1 MKSSSRGVEE
11 TLTQLLRRPRMA
23 SCASALLLALVA
35 GPAHALSTDA
45 QQPVQIEAD
54 FAELDDEEHTT
65 VYVGNVVVDQG
76 SMHMTGD
83 RLRVNFTENKDMKD
97 AYLEGRPATFKQTPD
112 HDDDVHGQA
121 MQIEYHADRSLL
133 NLIEKARVTQGE
145 RLFEGHRINYDTK
158 KSIITARSARAGEAD
173 KDQRPKDGS
182 GRVRI
187 IIPPK
192 KKPPEASPA
201 PAPAAAA
208 TQAPA
213 AVVVPPAPDGD
224 RDGVP
229 DGDDKC
235 PASTGGA
242 KVNAQ
247 GCRVSS

>member
-1 MKSSSRGVEE
+1 MKWSSRKVE
-11 TLTQLLRRPRMA
+11 
-23 SCASALLLALVA
+23 SALLVVLAVITM
-35 GPAHALSTDA
+35 PCVALSTDP

-83 RLRVNFTENKDMKD
+83 RLRVNFTASKDMKD

-121 MQIEYHADRSLL
+121 LKIEYHAEQSLL

-173 KDQRPKDGS
+173 KDQHPKAGS

-187 IIPPK
+187 VIPPNK
-192 KKPPEASPA
+192 KKGDETSTKMAPSTKTETSSDAKPTAAPP
-201 PAPAAAA
+201 
-208 TQAPA
+208 
-213 AVVVPPAPDGD
+213 
-224 RDGVP
+224 
-229 DGDDKC
+229 
-235 PASTGGA
+235 
-242 KVNAQ
+242 
-247 GCRVSS
+247 

>member
-1 MKSSSRGVEE
+1 MKSSSRRVES
-11 TLTQLLRRPRMA
+11 TLLV
-23 SCASALLLALVA
+23 LAMFA
-35 GPAHALSTDA
+35 GPVHALSTDA

-112 HDDDVHGQA
+112 NDDDVHGQA
-121 MQIEYHADRSLL
+121 MQIEYHADQSLL

-158 KSIITARSARAGEAD
+158 KSLITARSARAGEAN
-173 KDQRPKDGS
+173 KDERSKEGS

-192 KKPPEASPA
+192 KKAPAAAPGNPA
-201 PAPAAAA
+201 PGAAAVAPAAAA
-208 TQAPA
+208 APTT
-213 AVVVPPAPDGD
+213 VVVPPIVDGD
-224 RDGVP
+224 RDGVS

-235 PASTGGA
+235 PATPAGA
-242 KVNAQ
+242 KVNTQ